1 MVTHR
6 IGLDRAQTA
15 IFCLEDFIADD
26 NIVRVIDAFV
36 DVLDLA
42 DMGFSHVKTQKT
54 GAPPY
59 HPALLLRIY
68 LYGYLNRV
76 RSSRKLEAECNR
88 NLEMK
93 WLCNSQI
100 PCYHTIATFRTFK
113 QDIFDENEVE
123 KKDEK
128 KVEKKKIGE
137 INHSK
142 ALKEVFRALN
152 RFLNGEDLFGKET
165 VATDG
170 TKIRAQNAK
179 KKNYTLDKINKK
191 IELGDAEINKFLT
204 EIEKNDS
211 TEEQNIEISTT
222 KQDLQEK
229 LEELQK
235 WNTRY
240 KGYKAELLRRQEIDP
255 EITQI
260 SLTDPDARSIV
271 LNNSGHSE
279 VAFNIVTTVDEK
291 HCLIADFDTHNVKDT
306 SLLAQSLIACK
317 AEFDNDFDPNLHKN
331 NENEEEIDLK
341 TKLNAQKTLNG
352 LADKGFHT
360 ADQLHECSQ
369 NGIVTYVAVPQPA
382 YSGKD
387 ADFTINNFI
396 YDEKQD
402 IYTCPNKKTAT
413 TNGQFYD
420 KKDRRGQVQNRFK
433 RYKVAWEHCQNCPFK
448 EKCLSKSS
456 IETSHGR
463 PIERIENQTAADE
476 NKKRIA
482 TKEGKAL
489 YKRRQAIVEH
499 PFGIIKRQWD
509 CSYTLVRGLEKVNG
523 EFAIVFTCYNLR
535 RAVSLLTVKTLLNK
549 LKAMPK
555 PCFDI
560 FLRLFTPFPKHTFL
574 LLKYLPY
581 FCQSYAKGFSREHN
595 LHPSLV

>member
-15 IFCLEDFIADD
+15 IFCLEDFIGED

-42 DMGFSHVKTQKT
+42 AMGFSHVKTQKT

-76 RSSRKLEAECNR
+76 RSSRKLEAECTR

-93 WLCNSQI
+93 WLCNSQV
-100 PCYHTIATFRTFK
+100 PCYHTIATFRTLK
-113 QDIFDENEVE
+113 QDILDDKNE
-123 KKDEK
+123 
-128 KVEKKKIGE
+128 KIGE
-137 INHSK
+137 INHRKS
-142 ALKEVFRALN
+142 LKEVFRALN
-152 RFLNGEDLFGKET
+152 RFLNGQELFGKET

-179 KKNYTLDKINKK
+179 KKNYTLDKLNKK
-191 IELGDAEINKFLT
+191 IELGDTEINKFLK
-204 EIEKNDS
+204 EIDQNDS
-211 TEEQNIEISTT
+211 QEEQNIEVLTQ
-222 KQDLQEK
+222 KHDLQEK

-240 KGYKAELLRRQEIDP
+240 KELKDELLKRQEIDP
-255 EITQI
+255 DVTQI

-279 VAFNIVTTVDEK
+279 VAFNIVTTVDDK

-306 SLLAQSLIACK
+306 TLLAQSVIATK
-317 AEFDNDFDPNLHKN
+317 AEFDNDFDADLYKN
-331 NENEEEIDLK
+331 EENEEIIDLK
-341 TKLNAQKTLNG
+341 TTLNADTSING

-360 ADQLHECSQ
+360 ADQLQECTE

-387 ADFTINNFI
+387 ADFTVANFV
-396 YDEKQD
+396 YDKKQD
-402 IYTCPNKKTAT
+402 IYTCPNQKTAT
-413 TNGQFYD
+413 TNGAFYD
-420 KKDRRGQVQNRFK
+420 KKDRKGQVQNRFK
-433 RYKVAWEHCQNCPFK
+433 RYKVAWEHCQNCPFID
-448 EKCLSKSS
+448 KCLSKSN

-463 PIERIENQTAADE
+463 QIERLENQDAVDN
-476 NKKRIA
+476 NKKRLA
-482 TKEGKAL
+482 TIEGKAL

-499 PFGIIKRQWD
+499 PFGVIKRQWD

-535 RAVSLLTVKTLLNK
+535 RAVSILTAKTLLDK

-555 PCFDI
+555 PCFTSFYTLYHNFFEHI
-560 FLRLFTPFPKHTFL
+560 FLFS
-574 LLKYLPY
+574 KYLTC
-581 FCQSYAKGFSREHN
+581 FCNRSANAFSRTPKIAP
-595 LHPSLV
+595 LR